1 MERPQELKKTL
12 GLFQLLAFGVAG
24 VLGASWIYTNSA
36 LFSEHGAGG
45 VVLGLAV
52 AVVLAA
58 FVALAYGELTTA
70 FPRAG
75 GEVVFSSIALCRR
88 SSFWTRSLLRGVCV
102 APFAFYVPAMGYV
115 VGGWSSSA

>member
-24 VLGASWIYTNSA
+24 VLGASWSYTHAA

-45 VVLGLAV
+45 VVLGV
-52 AVVLAA
+52 AIAGVLAA
-58 FVALAYGELTTA
+58 FLAPADAEITTA

-75 GEVVFSSIALCRR
+75 GGGGVSGARPGRR
-88 SSFWTRSLLRGVCV
+88 
-102 APFAFYVPAMGYV
+102 APFFPGPVLS
-115 VGGWSSSA
+115 GGV